1 MSTRVAIYVRVS
13 TDEQRDNGYSID
25 SQIRMLKEYCEKKEY
40 SIIDVYN
47 DAGYSGK
54 NLNRPAMQRLIQD
67 IEKGKIDKLV
77 AIKTDRLTREGFDGY
92 WLLNYCEKYNVKI
105 ELTLEPFDIS
115 TANGEMMF
123 GMNLI
128 FGQRERKEIGART
141 KRGLEE
147 MAIQKKHPS
156 KAPYGYT
163 RNKETGHLEINPI
176 ESVVVKEIFE
186 LCKKGLAYRKIAQI
200 MRDNNRYLKTGK
212 WTDSRVFKIL
222 DNEIYIG
229 IFHFG
234 KYRRKKED
242 VLIVKDYCEPIIDK
256 ELWNS
261 TRKTLEKNKHENYGK
276 HIHLFSNLVKCPICN
291 QTLSSTLSYKKSKD
305 NTYKEYYFLT
315 CKNKACTGKGLHY
328 NCDRLEKSLVKILN
342 ELTIY
347 MLNNPEN
354 IIEPKN
360 DKNKEFEQLEKSLKK
375 LKEQEKRLV
384 DLYLTST
391 LNVETINKKN
401 EIIKKEI
408 DELEKKKEKLKEDD
422 FCNVKI
428 ELLSSMNDNN
438 LNNYLLNEELPIY
451 KKWEQLDK
459 NTRKFIIQKFIKSIE
474 ISRDEEYFIDIEN
487 IKFNKNYFSKNAD
500 EFLNDLMLSLKEN
513 YKGFI
518 YKPPIDMETL
528 LYMLKDN
535 EIISVEE
542 YLKNENVHN
551 DYKDTINNLINKDGV
566 VICSLVIDNVLID
579 ELLFIPKNKILS

>member
-1 MSTRVAIYVRVS
+1 MSTRSAIYVRVS

-40 SIIDVYN
+40 SIIDIYN

-105 ELTLEPFDIS
+105 ELTLEPFDVS

-147 MAIQKKHPS
+147 MAIQKKHPA

-163 RNKETGHLEINPI
+163 RNEETGHLEINPI
-176 ESVVVKEIFE
+176 EAEVVKEIFE
-186 LCKKGLAYRKIAQI
+186 LCSKGLAYRKIAQI
-200 MRDNNRYLKTGK
+200 MRDSNRYLRAGK

-242 VLIVKDYCEPIIDK
+242 ILIVKDYCEPIINQD
-256 ELWNS
+256 LWNN
-261 TRKTLEKNKHENYGK
+261 TRKTLEKNKHENYGS

-315 CKNKACTGKGLHY
+315 CKNKSCTGKGIHY
-328 NCDRLEKSLVKILN
+328 NCDRLEKSLVRILN

-360 DKNKEFEQLEKSLKK
+360 DKNKDFEALEKSLKK

-401 EIIKKEI
+401 EMIKKEI
-408 DELEKKKEKLKEDD
+408 DELENKKKKLAEDD
-422 FCNVKI
+422 YYDIKI
-428 ELLSSMNDNN
+428 ELLSNMNDNN

-451 KKWEQLDK
+451 KKWERLDK

-528 LYMLKDN
+528 LYMLQDN
-535 EIISVEE
+535 DIISVDE

-551 DYKDTINNLINKDGV
+551 DYKDTINNLISKDGV
-566 VICSLVIDNVLID
+566 VVCSLVIDNIFID
-579 ELLFIPKNKILS
+579 ELLFIPKK

>member
-40 SIIDVYN
+40 SIIDIYN

-54 NLNRPAMQRLIQD
+54 NLNRPAMQKLIQD

-92 WLLNYCEKYNVKI
+92 WLLNYCEKYGVKI

-147 MAIQKKHPS
+147 MAIQKKHPA

-163 RNKETGHLEINPI
+163 RNRETGHLEINPI

-186 LCKKGLAYRKIAQI
+186 LCSKGLAYRKIAQT

-234 KYRRKKED
+234 KYKRKKED

-261 TRKTLEKNKHENYGK
+261 QE
-276 HIHLFSNLVKCPICN
+276 
-291 QTLSSTLSYKKSKD
+291 
-305 NTYKEYYFLT
+305 
-315 CKNKACTGKGLHY
+315 
-328 NCDRLEKSLVKILN
+328 RL
-342 ELTIY
+342 
-347 MLNNPEN
+347 
-354 IIEPKN
+354 
-360 DKNKEFEQLEKSLKK
+360 
-375 LKEQEKRLV
+375 
-384 DLYLTST
+384 
-391 LNVETINKKN
+391 
-401 EIIKKEI
+401 
-408 DELEKKKEKLKEDD
+408 
-422 FCNVKI
+422 
-428 ELLSSMNDNN
+428 
-438 LNNYLLNEELPIY
+438 
-451 KKWEQLDK
+451 
-459 NTRKFIIQKFIKSIE
+459 
-474 ISRDEEYFIDIEN
+474 
-487 IKFNKNYFSKNAD
+487 
-500 EFLNDLMLSLKEN
+500 
-513 YKGFI
+513 
-518 YKPPIDMETL
+518 
-528 LYMLKDN
+528 
-535 EIISVEE
+535 
-542 YLKNENVHN
+542 
-551 DYKDTINNLINKDGV
+551 
-566 VICSLVIDNVLID
+566 
-579 ELLFIPKNKILS
+579 

>member
-40 SIIDVYN
+40 SVIDIYN

-77 AIKTDRLTREGFDGY
+77 AIKTDRLTREGFNGY

-147 MAIQKKHPS
+147 MAIQKKHPA

-163 RNKETGHLEINPI
+163 RNEETGHLEINPI
-176 ESVVVKEIFE
+176 EAQVVKEIFE
-186 LCKKGLAYRKIAQI
+186 LCSKGLAYRKIAQI

-242 VLIVKDYCEPIIDK
+242 ILIVKDYCEPIINQ
-256 ELWNS
+256 ELWNN
-261 TRKTLEKNKHENYGK
+261 TRKTLEKNKHENYGS

-315 CKNKACTGKGLHY
+315 CKNKSCKGKGLHY
-328 NCDRLEKSLVKILN
+328 NCDRLEKSLVRILN

-360 DKNKEFEQLEKSLKK
+360 DKNKDFEALEKSLKK

-401 EIIKKEI
+401 EMIKKEI
-408 DELEKKKEKLKEDD
+408 DELENKKKKLKEDD
-422 FCNVKI
+422 YYDVKI
-428 ELLSSMNDNN
+428 ELLSNMNDNN
-438 LNNYLLNEELPIY
+438 LNNYLLNKERPLY
-451 KKWEQLDK
+451 KKWERLDK

-528 LYMLKDN
+528 LYLLKDN
-535 EIISVEE
+535 EIIRVDE

-551 DYKDTINNLINKDGV
+551 DYKDTINNLISKDGV
-566 VICSLVIDNVLID
+566 VVCSLVIDNVLID